1 MSIKLFTKRS
11 VNEMC
16 EVKLFWNHNHSVEC
30 YHLKTFHAMLPATK
44 QTFEEY
50 FENGLSPP
58 SEAIQHHEAIFL
70 EDLKISVCAKSC

>member
-1 MSIKLFTKRS
+1 
-11 VNEMC
+11 
-16 EVKLFWNHNHSVEC
+16 
-30 YHLKTFHAMLPATK
+30 MLPATK

-70 EDLKISVCAKSC
+70 EDLKVSVCAKSC